1 MASERYH
8 KRKESTGNIRV
19 GCLFVMSDGAA
30 AAATA
35 SVFARDS
42 REQSV
47 LVADGYGLALTVDRG
62 HLLIRDGLGRH
73 RRDRR
78 LPRAQ
83 REVQRIIVLGH
94 TGHVSLE
101 AVRWCTDTGIA
112 LLQIDT
118 DGRVLL
124 TVAAPGKDDP
134 RLRRAQAAAPNAPV
148 GLEITRALLGAK
160 LAGQAA
166 VAEELLHAPP
176 IADTIARLAEQL
188 DSANTLP
195 ACRDLEAQASNAYFG
210 AWSAS
215 VTCRFAERDRDRVPD
230 HWQVFSGRG
239 SQLRRGGRRRP
250 ASGPARGR

>member
-1 MASERYH
+1 
-8 KRKESTGNIRV
+8 
-19 GCLFVMSDGAA
+19 MSDSAA

-62 HLLIRDGLGRH
+62 HLLIRDGLGKH
-73 RRDRR
+73 RRERR

-83 REVQRIIVLGH
+83 REVQRIVVLGH

-124 TVAAPGKDDP
+124 TAAAPGKDDP

-160 LAGQAA
+160 LAGQTTRRSGPPARPA
-166 VAEELLHAPP
+166 DRGHDHPPRRTARFREHPAGVPRPGGPGQQCLLRCL
-176 IADTIARLAEQL
+176 DRLRH
-188 DSANTLP
+188 LP
-195 ACRDLEAQASNAYFG
+195 
-210 AWSAS
+210 
-215 VTCRFAERDRDRVPD
+215 
-230 HWQVFSGRG
+230 
-239 SQLRRGGRRRP
+239 LRR
-250 ASGPARGR
+250 A